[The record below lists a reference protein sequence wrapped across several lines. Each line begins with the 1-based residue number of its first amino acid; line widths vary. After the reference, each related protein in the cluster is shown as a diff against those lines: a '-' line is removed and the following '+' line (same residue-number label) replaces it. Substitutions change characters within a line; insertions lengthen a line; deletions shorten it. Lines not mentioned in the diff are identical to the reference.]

1 MQYILYFIFSILFF
15 SNCGGSKPEIK
26 ADVTAHKSN
35 KVSPNKSNDK
45 NVTKEKKQII
55 VETDFGHVEIM
66 SDGPNGY
73 NSFKTNQGENALQYA
88 LNREEYKSGEYELV
102 IK

>member
-1 MQYILYFIFSILFF
+1 MTRNELKQLWFNLDY
-15 SNCGGSKPEIK
+15 SN
-26 ADVTAHKSN
+26 V
-35 KVSPNKSNDK
+35 
-45 NVTKEKKQII
+45 KERKQII

-66 SDGPNGY
+66 SESPNGY
-73 NSFKTNQGENALQYA
+73 NSFKTSQGENALQYA